1 MRKIRDDAKEDSRA
15 NPTIMATIAK
25 SATRAKLKAS
35 YRGKKKEKKIV
46 GLRTSSYIDGR
57 KDAVDHGKAAKKREK
72 TADMSSKTDVN
83 V

>member
-1 MRKIRDDAKEDSRA
+1 MRKIGDDAKEDSRA

-35 YRGKKKEKKIV
+35 HGEKKKEKNY
-46 GLRTSSYIDGR
+46 GSPYLASYRWAERCGR
-57 KDAVDHGKAAKKREK
+57 PWESREKKRKK
-72 TADMSSKTDVN
+72 TADMSSKTDVD